1 MIINSR
7 SGEFFDEVCDD
18 STLVGSEVRCVI
30 LDGVALDDDVAGLAD
45 DLHPFEDGALGVEG
59 DERER
64 QGLLSELYGGGV
76 ALIAD
81 EGDA

>member
-1 MIINSR
+1 MVINSC
-7 SGEFFDEVCDD
+7 SGELLDEVGDD

-45 DLHPFEDGALGVEG
+45 DLHPLKDGALGVEG

-64 QGLLSELYGGGV
+64 QGLLSELQGGGV
-76 ALIAD
+76 RLIAD